1 MTFLNNGEVDDTTA
15 PSAFPY
21 GILSPATN
29 VIEDNDD
36 RWLRGFVYP
45 TTDDG
50 AALDLLPFAGNPTSW
65 EAEHAIVAGDSP
77 IAYRQ
82 YYPFGV
88 KASMSASTMG
98 QNPDELLRDASAVL
112 DTVTQKA
119 IEIEFW
125 KGIIARKLQ
134 AADASKGTRYL
145 GGTEGEDFIDVT
157 PSGATGGVKPR
168 YAQALLEQALA
179 DSTIGSR
186 GTLHIPPLLAS
197 ILKLKDDKGVLRTN
211 LGTSAV
217 VGAGYSTTGPDGQ
230 PVADGK
236 AWMYATGPVT
246 VRLGRINVTP
256 TTPAEAVDTTVNT
269 IKYFIDRPAAVTW
282 STAKLH
288 AVLVDL
294 SLDYA

>member
-1 MTFLNNGEVDDTTA
+1 VDDTTA
-15 PSAFPY
+15 PSALPY
-21 GILSPATN
+21 GILSPAAN

-45 TTDDG
+45 TVDAG
-50 AALDLLPFAGNPTSW
+50 ASLELFPFGGTPTSYDM
-65 EAEHAIVAGDSP
+65 ESAIVPGDAPVS
-77 IAYRQ
+77 YRK
-82 YYPFGV
+82 YYPFGI

-98 QNPDELLRDASAVL
+98 QSPDELLADASAVL

-125 KGIIARKLQ
+125 KGTIARKLQ
-134 AADASKGTRYL
+134 ATDADAGTRYL
-145 GGTEGEDFIDVT
+145 GGTEDEDYIDVT
-157 PSGATGGVKPR
+157 PSGSTGGVKPR

-179 DSTIGSR
+179 DATIGSR
-186 GTLHIPPLLAS
+186 GTLHVPPLVAS

-211 LGTSAV
+211 LGTSAI
-217 VGAGYSTTGPDGQ
+217 VGAGYSSTGPDGQ
-230 PVADGK
+230 PVAAGK

-246 VRLGRINVTP
+246 VRLGRIDVTP

-282 STAKLH
+282 STANLF